1 MSVQVS
7 NATEISGLAAAT
19 AAELAQAGFGIYSVG
34 NTTDRGTDTAATTI
48 RYSSGSRDEAGVL
61 AAAVPGAELEE
72 TAGLGGIVELVLG
85 TDFAGTVTASPGDR
99 FPADPDPQGEGL
111 PTDLTVTNA
120 AGDTCA

>member
-1 MSVQVS
+1 MPPRSPAWPPRPPLNWPRPTS
-7 NATEISGLAAAT
+7 GSTRSAT
-19 AAELAQAGFGIYSVG
+19 
-34 NTTDRGTDTAATTI
+34 ATTI

-99 FPADPDPQGEGL
+99 FPADPDPRGERL